1 LVSRAHAKRGSG
13 SPILAPISATAS
25 AIPMTE
31 RHHPVLDD
39 RLRHDLRTPLAI
51 IMGFGE
57 LLAAERPLDDEIR
70 RDYARRVVEAGE
82 ELRRLIDT

>member
-1 LVSRAHAKRGSG
+1 
-13 SPILAPISATAS
+13 
-25 AIPMTE
+25 
-31 RHHPVLDD
+31 VLDD

-57 LLAAERPLDDEIR
+57 LLAAERPLDDEVR